1 MFVLIIARGYP
12 TIEYKR
18 NGIFEYDQAK
28 ALANAGHKVVYAV
41 LDMRSI
47 RRKRKIGKET
57 IYRDNVYIEAMNIFC
72 GNIHKVLFYVIGK
85 IALTVLYKHIVK
97 KFGVPDIIHAHFLDY
112 GYIAVSALKKTGVP
126 IVMTEH
132 SSGVNKDVISKRKFK
147 TAKYTYSK
155 CDDVIAVS
163 NGLANRIRKV
173 FEVDAVTIPNIVD
186 IDTFRINEKKEH
198 YGFSFI
204 SVGNLIPSKN
214 MLALID
220 GYNSAFGKSMDTYL
234 HIYGEGPERVALE
247 EKIEHY
253 SLRNNVFIH
262 GQCTRVEIA
271 AKMKECDCFVL
282 FSKSETFG
290 VAYIEAMAAGLPVI
304 ATYCGGP
311 EDFVNDNNGLIID
324 PNSID
329 QLRDALVKMKEKR
342 FSYDQEQIVSEVT
355 LKFSPDAVINRLVS
369 RYHLVIDRNRK
380 VVKCE

>member
-1 MFVLIIARGYP
+1 VFVLIIARGYP

-147 TAKYTYSK
+147 TAKYTY
-155 CDDVIAVS
+155 
-163 NGLANRIRKV
+163 
-173 FEVDAVTIPNIVD
+173 
-186 IDTFRINEKKEH
+186 
-198 YGFSFI
+198 
-204 SVGNLIPSKN
+204 
-214 MLALID
+214 
-220 GYNSAFGKSMDTYL
+220 
-234 HIYGEGPERVALE
+234 
-247 EKIEHY
+247 
-253 SLRNNVFIH
+253 
-262 GQCTRVEIA
+262 
-271 AKMKECDCFVL
+271 
-282 FSKSETFG
+282 
-290 VAYIEAMAAGLPVI
+290 
-304 ATYCGGP
+304 
-311 EDFVNDNNGLIID
+311 
-324 PNSID
+324 
-329 QLRDALVKMKEKR
+329 
-342 FSYDQEQIVSEVT
+342 
-355 LKFSPDAVINRLVS
+355 
-369 RYHLVIDRNRK
+369 
-380 VVKCE
+380 